1 MTEKVRMQN
10 LVRRRNFYMKA
21 TGIVRRIDDLGRVVI
36 PKEIRRTLRIREGD
50 PLEIF
55 TDREGEIILKK
66 YSPIGELGTLA
77 RLYAESL
84 SQTLGCTVCITD
96 MDQVVSA
103 SGAGKKDLQDQFITR
118 ETEKLLQER
127 GQLLAK
133 AGDSAYI
140 RVTAD
145 MGAYEAAEALG
156 ASKLRCFINA
166 IIPQVLPAYL
176 SNCLFCFEGNVRY
189 AAILGYVGAGGL
201 GLIIN
206 EKVGWREYDKVGMI
220 LLVLF
225 LTVVIIEALSH
236 YLRTKLT

>member
-10 LVRRRNFYMKA
+10 LVRRRKFYMKA

-145 MGAYEAAEALG
+145 MGAYLDEAV
-156 ASKLRCFINA
+156 CP
-166 IIPQVLPAYL
+166 II
-176 SNCLFCFEGNVRY
+176 SEGDV
-189 AAILGYVGAGGL
+189 IGSV
-201 GLIIN
+201 
-206 EKVGWREYDKVGMI
+206 I
-220 LLVLF
+220 LLNRDEKKKFGELEQKVAQSAADF
-225 LTVVIIEALSH
+225 LGRQMAS
-236 YLRTKLT
+236 

>member
-1 MTEKVRMQN
+1 
-10 LVRRRNFYMKA
+10 MKA

-127 GQLLAK
+127 GQLLAN

-145 MGAYEAAEALG
+145 MGAYLDEAV
-156 ASKLRCFINA
+156 CP
-166 IIPQVLPAYL
+166 II
-176 SNCLFCFEGNVRY
+176 SEGDV
-189 AAILGYVGAGGL
+189 IGSV
-201 GLIIN
+201 
-206 EKVGWREYDKVGMI
+206 I
-220 LLVLF
+220 LLNRDEKKKFGELEQKVAQSAADF
-225 LTVVIIEALSH
+225 LGRQMAS
-236 YLRTKLT
+236 

>member
-1 MTEKVRMQN
+1 
-10 LVRRRNFYMKA
+10 MKA

-77 RLYAESL
+77 KLYAESL

-103 SGAGKKDLQDQFITR
+103 SGAGKKDLQDQFISR
-118 ETEKLLQER
+118 EAERLIQDR

-133 AGDSAYI
+133 AGDSGYI
-140 RVTAD
+140 RITAD
-145 MGAYEAAEALG
+145 M
-156 ASKLRCFINA
+156 R
-166 IIPQVLPAYL
+166 AYL
-176 SNCLFCFEGNVRY
+176 DEAVCPIISEGDV
-189 AAILGYVGAGGL
+189 IGSV
-201 GLIIN
+201 
-206 EKVGWREYDKVGMI
+206 I
-220 LLVLF
+220 LLNRDEKKKFGELEQKVAQSAADF
-225 LTVVIIEALSH
+225 LGRQMAS
-236 YLRTKLT
+236 

>member
-1 MTEKVRMQN
+1 MTKKVRIQN
-10 LVRRRNFYMKA
+10 LVRRRKFYMKA

-145 MGAYEAAEALG
+145 MGAYLDEAV
-156 ASKLRCFINA
+156 CP
-166 IIPQVLPAYL
+166 II
-176 SNCLFCFEGNVRY
+176 SEGDV
-189 AAILGYVGAGGL
+189 IGSV
-201 GLIIN
+201 
-206 EKVGWREYDKVGMI
+206 I
-220 LLVLF
+220 LLNRDEKKKFGELEQKVAQSAADF
-225 LTVVIIEALSH
+225 LGRQMAS
-236 YLRTKLT
+236 